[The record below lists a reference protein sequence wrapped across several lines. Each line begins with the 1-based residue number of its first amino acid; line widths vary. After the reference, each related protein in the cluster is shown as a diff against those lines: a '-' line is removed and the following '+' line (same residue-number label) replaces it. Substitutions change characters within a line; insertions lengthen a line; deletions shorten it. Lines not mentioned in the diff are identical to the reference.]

1 MDLVI
6 NTTNQL
12 YINNSNSTAG
22 LINEF
27 IRFIDRGEKTTRTY
41 LINLRQF
48 IAWIRYKNILQPT
61 RQDIINYRIWL
72 SSEHTAIK
80 YTPNTIDGYTVR
92 TDKNGNP
99 IKITCKPTTVK
110 CYLQSVK
117 AFFSWTATNNL
128 YPNIAANIHA
138 PKVTESH
145 RKDSLTASEVL
156 TIENSIASRAEQRTA
171 DAAEYAKDTAGR
183 IQRSTE
189 QGKRLYAMYLLAVNA
204 GLRTV
209 ELSRANIKD
218 LETKDGRTFLYVWG
232 KGHTSADQK
241 KTIAK
246 EVKSAI
252 DDYLLSRSDKPSE
265 NSPLFV
271 STGNRSKGKRIAS
284 TTISTMLKEAMKAA
298 GFDSERLTAHSL
310 RHSTA
315 QNVMQ
320 ITGNNIYQ
328 AQQYLRHSSP
338 KTTEIY
344 LDNDTAAQDEEIAKQ
359 LYKHYHGEADTDT
372 RGQLESVIAIMS
384 PTQLEQLATIAK
396 AMQH

>member
-1 MDLVI
+1 MELVTVHQSLTKTDI
-6 NTTNQL
+6 
-12 YINNSNSTAG
+12 TAS
-22 LINEF
+22 LFNDF
-27 IRFIDRGEKTTRTY
+27 VQFIDRSEKTTRTY
-41 LINLRQF
+41 LTNLRQF
-48 IAWIRYKNILQPT
+48 MAWIRYADVIQPT
-61 RQDIINYRIWL
+61 RQDVINYRQWL
-72 SSEHTAIK
+72 SVEHTAIK
-80 YTPNTIDGYTVR
+80 YDPATIDGYTVR
-92 TDKNGNP
+92 TDSNGNP
-99 IKITCKPTTVK
+99 IKVTCKPTTIK
-110 CYLQSVK
+110 GYLQSVK

-145 RKDSLTASEVL
+145 KKDSLTASEVL

-218 LETKDGRTFLYVWG
+218 LETKNGRTFLYVWG

-241 KTIAK
+241 KPIAP
-246 EVKSAI
+246 EVKAAI
-252 DDYLLSRSDKPSE
+252 DDYLQSRTDNMNG

-271 STGNRSKGKRIAS
+271 STGNRSKGKRIAT